1 MKTVTRYTLAAL
13 LAVGLTA
20 CATPKQWAA
29 AGGSR
34 ADGVVRLVFNY
45 GGFEK
50 PVVDEAQA
58 VATAAGK
65 CRVWGYTGAE
75 AFGAALYECK
85 ARGGLGTCTATQVT
99 KEYQCT
105 GLGDSRDAAGAP

>member
-1 MKTVTRYTLAAL
+1 MKHRTIIIAATLAVAL
-13 LAVGLTA
+13 SA
-20 CATPKQWAA
+20 CSTPKQWAA
-29 AGGSR
+29 SGGSR

-50 PVVDEAQA
+50 PVVNEEQA
-58 VATAAGK
+58 IATAAGK

-85 ARGGLGTCTATQVT
+85 ARGAMGVCAATEVT

-105 GLGDSRDAAGAP
+105 GLGDSHDAAGAP

>member
-1 MKTVTRYTLAAL
+1 MKHRIIIAAAL
-13 LAVGLTA
+13 AVALSA
-20 CATPKQWAA
+20 CATPKEWTA

-50 PVVDEAQA
+50 PVVDEQQA
-58 VATAAGK
+58 VATAASK
-65 CRVWGYTGAE
+65 CRVWGYTSAE

-85 ARGGLGTCTATQVT
+85 ARGGLGQCMATQVT

-105 GLGDSRDAAGAP
+105 GLGDSHAAAGAP